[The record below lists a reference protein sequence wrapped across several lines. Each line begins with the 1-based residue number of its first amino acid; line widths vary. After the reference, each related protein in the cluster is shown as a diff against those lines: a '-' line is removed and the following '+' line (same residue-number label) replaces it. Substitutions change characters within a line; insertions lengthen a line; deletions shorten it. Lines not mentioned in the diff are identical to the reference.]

1 MGNKYHLDKLRKP
14 FQEPETK
21 EQKRLHTQIRELCK
35 QDFVI
40 MMSYP
45 ELFDV
50 FDRVKLTFQ
59 LDMCKR
65 MGLIKFNKDKL
76 SEVKPNSSHK

>member
-1 MGNKYHLDKLRKP
+1 MTYKDNLSKP
-14 FQEPETK
+14 FEKPETK
-21 EQKRLHTQIRELCK
+21 NQRKLHDQIRELFK

-40 MMSYP
+40 KMTYP

-50 FDRVKLTFQ
+50 FDRIKLTFQ

-65 MGLIKFNKDKL
+65 MGLITFNKNKL
-76 SEVKPNSSHK
+76 NEYKIMNEERKP